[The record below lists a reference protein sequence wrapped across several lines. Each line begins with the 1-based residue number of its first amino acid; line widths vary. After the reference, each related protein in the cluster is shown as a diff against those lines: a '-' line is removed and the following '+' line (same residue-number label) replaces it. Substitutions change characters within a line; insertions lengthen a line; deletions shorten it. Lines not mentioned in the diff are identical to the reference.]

1 VLILRLCSCSE
12 SAYAIC
18 VFHILLHMCPHT
30 EIYVSSCYYICVL
43 ILLCALIL
51 LHMCPETAIYAPPP
65 KNWSRLLLL
74 RRARAGGGGG
84 GSLRQRRGSN
94 DVNGFN
100 GSNNGGSGQSA
111 TNGPGPGRNRFD
123 AINTLPGF
131 L

>member
-74 RRARAGGGGG
+74 RRARAGGGVGG
-84 GSLRQRRGSN
+84 GHCASAEAATMSTVLTAQTTVAAVRAQQTAQAP
-94 DVNGFN
+94 DVTV
-100 GSNNGGSGQSA
+100 SM
-111 TNGPGPGRNRFD
+111 
-123 AINTLPGF
+123 L
-131 L
+131 